1 MVSLLKEARIFEDC
15 TTQELEDIA
24 TICERVSFTSG
35 EYLFEANSPAEH
47 LFLIIK
53 GLLELHFNVTHY
65 NAARKIT
72 FERVK
77 QGEILGWSS
86 ALTQPRVYALSAI
99 AVKDSELLKIR
110 VNDIEKLCMENN
122 HLGYVVMKNISE
134 TISKRFQVLRHML
147 IDEIQHELNQ
157 KELSR

>member
-35 EYLFEANSPAEH
+35 ESLFEANSPAEH

-53 GLLELHFNVTHY
+53 GLVELHFNVTHY
-65 NAARKIT
+65 NAA
-72 FERVK
+72 
-77 QGEILGWSS
+77 LGWSS
-86 ALTQPRVYALSAI
+86 ALTQPRVYALSAM

-110 VNDIEKLCMENN
+110 VNDIEKLCMESN